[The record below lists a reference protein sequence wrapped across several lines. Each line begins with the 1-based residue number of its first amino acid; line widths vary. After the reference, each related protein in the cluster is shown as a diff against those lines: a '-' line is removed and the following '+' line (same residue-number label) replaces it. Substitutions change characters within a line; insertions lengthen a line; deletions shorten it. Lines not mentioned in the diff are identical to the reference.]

1 MGPVVDC
8 TPLKIGRGVQPN
20 FRQSEPKGEV
30 PDLYGKRICSCPN
43 CPPPLQGPGDR
54 KLPESAGYTAGG
66 DKGVACEEVR
76 EGESEAARGY
86 DGPREWV
93 LTAALGEAPCPA
105 TNNNNYQVPILFESS
120 PSGPRG
126 SELTGQSTTRRRIW
140 LRYR

>member
-76 EGESEAARGY
+76 EGESAGSLGVRWAPGVSANGDAWRGRAR
-86 DGPREWV
+86 PRHCDN
-93 LTAALGEAPCPA
+93 L
-105 TNNNNYQVPILFESS
+105 
-120 PSGPRG
+120 RG
-126 SELTGQSTTRRRIW
+126 VRDNTR
-140 LRYR
+140 L